1 VTSQIRL
8 DVPLADLTSMRVGGR
23 ARDLVEVHT
32 AEELIEAVS
41 TADTEGIP
49 LLVLAGGSNVVIADE
64 GFAGRVVLVRS
75 RGVEP
80 DVTDCY
86 GAWVTVAAGERW
98 SDFVE
103 LAVQEEWVGVEA
115 LAGIP
120 GSVGATPVQNV
131 GAYGQEVASTIARVE
146 VYDRQ
151 TRRREVIPVADCG
164 LSYRTS
170 RFKGSDR
177 YVILSVAF
185 QFKRGDHSEAIA
197 YPELAQALGVEIGAR
212 VPMTKLR
219 QAVLELRAS
228 KGMVLSE
235 ADRDT
240 WSAGSF
246 FLNPIVSTDFTL
258 PVDAPTWATGD
269 GVKVSA
275 AWLIEHAGFGR
286 GFSLAGSRAA
296 VSGKHTLA
304 ITNRG
309 GATTREVLDLARA
322 IKTGV
327 HTAFGITLRSEPT
340 LVGCEI

>member
-1 VTSQIRL
+1 MTSQIRL
-8 DVPLADLTSMRVGGR
+8 DVPLADLTTMRVGGL

-41 TADTEGIP
+41 SADTEGIP
-49 LLVLAGGSNVVIADE
+49 LFVLAGGSNVVIADE

-86 GAWVTVAAGERW
+86 GAWVTVAAGETW
-98 SDFVE
+98 TDFVE

-146 VYDRQ
+146 AYDRQ

-164 LSYRTS
+164 FSYRTS

-185 QFKRGDHSEAIA
+185 QFKRGDLSEAIA
-197 YPELAQALGVEIGAR
+197 YPELARALGVEIGAR
-212 VPMTKLR
+212 VPMTRLR
-219 QAVLELRAS
+219 DAVLELRAS

-246 FLNPIVSTDFTL
+246 FLNPIVSTDFAV
-258 PVDAPTWATGD
+258 PADAPTWATGD

-275 AWLIEHAGFGR
+275 AWLIERAGFGR
-286 GFSLAGSRAA
+286 GFSLSGSRAA

-309 GATTREVLDLARA
+309 GATTQEVLDLARA

-327 HTAFGITLRSEPT
+327 HAAFGIMLQSEPT

>member
-1 VTSQIRL
+1 MTSQIRL
-8 DVPLADLTSMRVGGR
+8 DVPLADLTTMRVGGL

-41 TADTEGIP
+41 SADTEGIP
-49 LLVLAGGSNVVIADE
+49 LFVLAGGSNVVIADE

-80 DVTDCY
+80 DVTECY
-86 GAWVTVAAGERW
+86 GAWVTVAAGETW
-98 SDFVE
+98 TDFVE

-146 VYDRQ
+146 AYDRQ

-164 LSYRTS
+164 FSYRTS

-177 YVILSVAF
+177 YLILSVAF
-185 QFKRGDHSEAIA
+185 QFKRGDLSEAIT
-197 YPELAQALGVEIGAR
+197 YPELARTLGVEIGAR
-212 VPMTKLR
+212 VPMTRLR
-219 QAVLELRAS
+219 DAVLELRAS

-246 FLNPIVSTDFTL
+246 FLNPIVSTDFAL

-275 AWLIEHAGFGR
+275 AWLIERAGFGR

-322 IKTGV
+322 IKTDV
-327 HTAFGITLRSEPT
+327 HAAFGITLQSEPT

>member
-1 VTSQIRL
+1 
-8 DVPLADLTSMRVGGR
+8 MRVGGL

-41 TADTEGIP
+41 SADTEGIP
-49 LLVLAGGSNVVIADE
+49 LFVLAGGSNVVIADE

-86 GAWVTVAAGERW
+86 GAWVTVAAGETW
-98 SDFVE
+98 TDFVE

-146 VYDRQ
+146 AYDRQ

-164 LSYRTS
+164 FSYRTS

-177 YVILSVAF
+177 YLILSVAF
-185 QFKRGDHSEAIA
+185 QFKRGDLSEAIT
-197 YPELAQALGVEIGAR
+197 YPELAQTLGVEIGAR
-212 VPMTKLR
+212 VPMTRLR
-219 QAVLELRAS
+219 DAVLELRAS

-246 FLNPIVSTDFTL
+246 FLNPIVSTDFAL

-275 AWLIEHAGFGR
+275 AWLIERAGFGR

-322 IKTGV
+322 IKTDV
-327 HTAFGITLRSEPT
+327 HAAFGITLQSEPT

>member
-1 VTSQIRL
+1 
-8 DVPLADLTSMRVGGR
+8 MRVGGL

-41 TADTEGIP
+41 TADNEGIP

-86 GAWVTVAAGERW
+86 GAWVTVAAGETW
-98 SDFVE
+98 TDFVE

-146 VYDRQ
+146 AYDRQ

-164 LSYRTS
+164 FSYRTS

-185 QFKRGDHSEAIA
+185 QFKRGDLSEAIT
-197 YPELAQALGVEIGAR
+197 YPELARTLGVEIGAR
-212 VPMTKLR
+212 VPMTRLR
-219 QAVLELRAS
+219 DAVLELRAS

-246 FLNPIVSTDFTL
+246 FLNPIVSTDFAL

-275 AWLIEHAGFGR
+275 AWLIERAGFGR
-286 GFSLAGSRAA
+286 GFSLAGSHAA

-327 HTAFGITLRSEPT
+327 HAAFGITLQSEPT
-340 LVGCEI
+340 FVGCEI

>member
-1 VTSQIRL
+1 MTSQIRL
-8 DVPLADLTSMRVGGR
+8 DVPLADLTTMRVGGL

-32 AEELIEAVS
+32 SEELIEAVS
-41 TADTEGIP
+41 SADTEGIP

-86 GAWVTVAAGERW
+86 GAWVTVAAGEPW
-98 SDFVE
+98 SDLVE
-103 LAVQEEWVGVEA
+103 LAVQEEWVGIEA

-120 GSVGATPVQNV
+120 GSAGATPVQNV

-151 TRRREVIPVADCG
+151 TRRREIIPVADCG
-164 LSYRTS
+164 FSYRTS

-177 YVILSVAF
+177 YIILSVVF
-185 QFKRGDHSEAIA
+185 QFKRGDLSEAII
-197 YPELAQALGVEIGAR
+197 YPELAQTLGAEIGAR

-219 QAVLELRAS
+219 DAVLELRAS
-228 KGMVLSE
+228 KGMVLDE
-235 ADRDT
+235 ADHDT
-240 WSAGSF
+240 WSSGSF
-246 FLNPIVSTDFTL
+246 FLNPVVPTDFAL
-258 PVDAPTWATGD
+258 PADAPTWATD
-269 GVKVSA
+269 EGVKVSA
-275 AWLIEHAGFGR
+275 AWLIQQAGFDR
-286 GFSLAGSRAA
+286 GFTLAGSRAA
-296 VSGKHTLA
+296 ISSKHTLA

-309 GATTREVLDLARA
+309 DATTREVLDLARA
-322 IKTGV
+322 IKVGV
-327 HTAFGITLRSEPT
+327 QTTFDITLRSEPT

>member
-1 VTSQIRL
+1 
-8 DVPLADLTSMRVGGR
+8 MRVGGL

-32 AEELIEAVS
+32 AEELIEAVYS
-41 TADTEGIP
+41 ADTEGIP
-49 LLVLAGGSNVVIADE
+49 LFVLAGGSNVVIADE

-86 GAWVTVAAGERW
+86 GAWVTVAAGETW
-98 SDFVE
+98 TDFVE

-146 VYDRQ
+146 AYDRQ

-164 LSYRTS
+164 FSYRTS

-185 QFKRGDHSEAIA
+185 QFKRGDLSEAIA
-197 YPELAQALGVEIGAR
+197 YPELARALGVEIGAR
-212 VPMTKLR
+212 VPMTRLR
-219 QAVLELRAS
+219 DAVLELRAS

-246 FLNPIVSTDFTL
+246 FLNPIVSTDFAL

-275 AWLIEHAGFGR
+275 AWLIERAGFGR
-286 GFSLAGSRAA
+286 GFSLSGSRAA

-327 HTAFGITLRSEPT
+327 HAAFGITLQSEPT

>member
-1 VTSQIRL
+1 MTSQIRL
-8 DVPLADLTSMRVGGR
+8 DVPLADLTSMRVGGL

-32 AEELIEAVS
+32 SEELIEAVS

-75 RGVEP
+75 RGVES

-86 GAWVTVAAGERW
+86 GAWVSVAAGESW
-98 SDFVE
+98 SDLVA
-103 LAVQEEWVGVEA
+103 LAVEEEWVGIEA

-164 LSYRTS
+164 FSYRTS

-177 YVILSVAF
+177 FVILSVAF
-185 QFKRGDHSEAIA
+185 QFKRGNLSEAISYLEVA
-197 YPELAQALGVEIGAR
+197 RTLGVEIGAR

-219 QAVLELRAS
+219 DAVLELRAS
-228 KGMVLSE
+228 KGMVLDE

-240 WSAGSF
+240 WSSGSF
-246 FLNPIVSTDFTL
+246 FLNPIVSTDFAL
-258 PVDAPTWATGD
+258 PVEAPTWANEE

-275 AWLIEHAGFGR
+275 AWLIQQAGFGR
-286 GFSLAGSRAA
+286 GFALAGSRAA
-296 VSGKHTLA
+296 ISSKHTLA

-309 GATTREVLDLARA
+309 GATTREVLDLART

-327 HTAFGITLRSEPT
+327 HTAFGITLLSEPT
-340 LVGCEI
+340 LVGCEL

>member
-1 VTSQIRL
+1 
-8 DVPLADLTSMRVGGR
+8 MRVGGL
-23 ARDLVEVHT
+23 ARDLVEVHS

-41 TADTEGIP
+41 TADNEGIP

-86 GAWVTVAAGERW
+86 GAWVTVAAGETW
-98 SDFVE
+98 TDLVE

-146 VYDRQ
+146 AYDRQ

-164 LSYRTS
+164 FSYRTS

-185 QFKRGDHSEAIA
+185 QFKRGDLSEAIT
-197 YPELAQALGVEIGAR
+197 YPELAQTLGVEIGAR
-212 VPMTKLR
+212 VPMTRLR
-219 QAVLELRAS
+219 DAVLELRAS

-258 PVDAPTWATGD
+258 PAAAPTWATGD

-275 AWLIEHAGFGR
+275 AWLIERAGFGR
-286 GFSLAGSRAA
+286 GFSLTGSHAA

-327 HTAFGITLRSEPT
+327 HAAFGITLRSEPT

>member
-1 VTSQIRL
+1 MTSQIRL
-8 DVPLADLTSMRVGGR
+8 DVPLADLTTMRVGGL

-41 TADTEGIP
+41 SADTEGIP
-49 LLVLAGGSNVVIADE
+49 LFVLAGGSNVVIADE

-86 GAWVTVAAGERW
+86 GAWVTVAAGETW
-98 SDFVE
+98 TDFVE

-146 VYDRQ
+146 AYDRQ

-164 LSYRTS
+164 FSYRTS

-177 YVILSVAF
+177 YLILSVAF
-185 QFKRGDHSEAIA
+185 QFKRGDLSEAIT
-197 YPELAQALGVEIGAR
+197 YPELAQTLGVEIGAR
-212 VPMTKLR
+212 VPMTRLR
-219 QAVLELRAS
+219 DAVLELRAS

-246 FLNPIVSTDFTL
+246 FLNPIVSTDFAL

-275 AWLIEHAGFGR
+275 AWLIERAGFGR

-322 IKTGV
+322 IKTDV
-327 HTAFGITLRSEPT
+327 HAAFGITLQSEPT